1 MSKRHPGK
9 ALVYLPANAKLNF
22 KNDVMEPPT
31 VKYEKRRASF
41 DKDTV
46 KKIVKGHYGSEES

>member
-9 ALVYLPANAKLNF
+9 ALVYLPSNAKLNF
-22 KNDVMEPPT
+22 ENDVMEPPK
-31 VKYEKRRASF
+31 VKYEKRRAAF

-46 KKIVKGHYGSEES
+46 KKIVRGKYGSKES

>member
-1 MSKRHPGK
+1 MSKKNPGK

-22 KNDVMEPPT
+22 EKNVMEPPT
-31 VKYEKRRASF
+31 VKYEKRRAEF

-46 KKIVKGHYGSEES
+46 KKIVKGLYGSKES